1 MSKSMVS
8 VDAPATETKT
18 VGTDSRHK
26 VKTGVGW
33 KDFVGISKTGIVFS
47 NLITTFTGLWLALHF
62 TDRSF
67 FANLDLVVLTMLGT
81 AFIVTGGCAL
91 NNYIDRDID
100 PVMERTKERPSVTGR
115 LSGPQILTYGFIM
128 SVLGTVFLMLTGS
141 LPAAI
146 YGCVGLFVY
155 VVVYTMWL
163 KRTHSLN
170 TIVGGI
176 SGALP
181 PVIGWAAI
189 DPHLSWI
196 TLLLFLVMFFWQ
208 PPHFLALAMKR
219 VEEYRKAG
227 IPMLPVVA
235 GFEFTKRQINT
246 YLVALVITSLLL
258 YQLGIVYLVVSA
270 LLGAGWLFIAFSSK
284 RRFADDIAWARAMFV
299 YSLNYLTVLFV
310 LMIVVTLF

>member
-1 MSKSMVS
+1 
-8 VDAPATETKT
+8 
-18 VGTDSRHK
+18 
-26 VKTGVGW
+26 
-33 KDFVGISKTGIVFS
+33 VFS

-62 TDRSF
+62 TGKSF
-67 FANLDLVVLTMLGT
+67 FDNLDIVFWTMIGT

-100 PVMERTKERPSVTGR
+100 PVMERTRERPSVTGR
-115 LSGPQILTYGFIM
+115 LSGSQILTYGFIM
-128 SVLGTVFLMLTGS
+128 SVLGTVSLLLTGS
-141 LPAAI
+141 YAATI
-146 YGCVGLFVY
+146 YGCIGLFVY

-189 DPHLSWI
+189 DSHFSWI
-196 TLLLFLVMFFWQ
+196 ALLLFLVMFFWQ

-235 GFEFTKRQINT
+235 GFEFTKRQMNT
-246 YLVALVITSLLL
+246 YLVALVITSLLFV
-258 YQLGIVYLVVSA
+258 QLGPVYLIVSA

-284 RRFADDIAWARAMFV
+284 KRFADDIAWAKAMFV
-299 YSLNYLTVLFV
+299 YSLNYLTILFV